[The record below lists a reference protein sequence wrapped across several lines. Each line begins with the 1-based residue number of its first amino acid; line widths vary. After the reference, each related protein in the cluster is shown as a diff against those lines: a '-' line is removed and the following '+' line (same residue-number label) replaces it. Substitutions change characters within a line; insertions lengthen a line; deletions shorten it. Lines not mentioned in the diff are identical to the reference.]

1 MGNNI
6 ILETKFVADIRG
18 SFYIPSYQRGYRWSE
33 TEVVR
38 LLDDIYQNGKKNY
51 CLQPVVVRKKEDR
64 YELIDGQQR
73 LTTLYLIYKY
83 MKNVNPFFNEPAFTL
98 SYQTRDQSE
107 EFLKTLDMT
116 KQDDNIDFW
125 FIAKA
130 YNTIK
135 KWFEQDLQIRVMH
148 IFEYLKEDVKIIWY
162 EVGESEDAISLF
174 TRLNIGKIP
183 LTSAELVK
191 AMFLSRDNA
200 ENMRREKQEEISL
213 QWDGIE
219 RELHNE
225 SLWFFLTNSVKGEYQ
240 TRIDLVLDLIAGKD
254 ESTREKYYTF
264 FRFDELRKEVSLDD
278 IWKKI
283 YQTFLT
289 LKGWYED
296 HDLYHRI
303 GYLITSGT
311 SLHKIFALSKDK
323 KKSEFNESLDELIK
337 KSVAISGN
345 YAELSY
351 EKSLDYKRISTLLL
365 LFNIESVRRS
375 DGYGVYRNDDDSLTD
390 TVTIS
395 QNEAGIDT
403 EDRIIKLKKYI
414 ANMK

>member
-51 CLQPVVVRKKEDR
+51 CLQPVVVRKKEDQ

-125 FIAKA
+125 FISKA

-135 KWFEQDLQIRVMH
+135 EWFEQDLQIRVMP
-148 IFEYLKEDVKIIWY
+148 YLKEAD
-162 EVGESEDAISLF
+162 DDH
-174 TRLNIGKIP
+174 
-183 LTSAELVK
+183 
-191 AMFLSRDNA
+191 LSRDEMGQYLVYDDVYIVC
-200 ENMRREKQEEISL
+200 EN
-213 QWDGIE
+213 
-219 RELHNE
+219 
-225 SLWFFLTNSVKGEYQ
+225 NS
-240 TRIDLVLDLIAGKD
+240 
-254 ESTREKYYTF
+254 
-264 FRFDELRKEVSLDD
+264 
-278 IWKKI
+278 
-283 YQTFLT
+283 
-289 LKGWYED
+289 
-296 HDLYHRI
+296 
-303 GYLITSGT
+303 
-311 SLHKIFALSKDK
+311 
-323 KKSEFNESLDELIK
+323 
-337 KSVAISGN
+337 
-345 YAELSY
+345 
-351 EKSLDYKRISTLLL
+351 
-365 LFNIESVRRS
+365 
-375 DGYGVYRNDDDSLTD
+375 YGVYRNDDDSLTD